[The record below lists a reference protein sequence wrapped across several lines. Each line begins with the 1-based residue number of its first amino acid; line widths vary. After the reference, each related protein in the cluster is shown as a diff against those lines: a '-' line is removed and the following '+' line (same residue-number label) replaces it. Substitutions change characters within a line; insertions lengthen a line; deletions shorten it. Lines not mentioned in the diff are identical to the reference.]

1 MFWRQS
7 PLLLWSMCLEQVN
20 GQVCML
26 HLAMARCMDA
36 RAVSAAPSL
45 WLVRGNPGIPSVE
58 MPALFL

>member
-26 HLAMARCMDA
+26 QLAMAPCMDA
-36 RAVSAAPSL
+36 RAVSAAPVQVL
-45 WLVRGNPGIPSVE
+45 LR
-58 MPALFL
+58 